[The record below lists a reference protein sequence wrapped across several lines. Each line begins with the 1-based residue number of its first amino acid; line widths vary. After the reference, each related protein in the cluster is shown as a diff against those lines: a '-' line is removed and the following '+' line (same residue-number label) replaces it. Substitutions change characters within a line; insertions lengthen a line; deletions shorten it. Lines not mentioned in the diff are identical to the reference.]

1 MRHYCCKFFRLRLL
15 NLSACFNCHVS
26 CDKSCEKFT
35 GGVMSAACEEVR
47 SLRHSQN
54 ELKQEAAHALEAKA
68 ALEVGSL

>member
-1 MRHYCCKFFRLRLL
+1 MQEMVQQLQSLQSDRDAVESQARTDKKLL
-15 NLSACFNCHVS
+15 V
-26 CDKSCEKFT
+26 K
-35 GGVMSAACEEVR
+35 EVR

>member
-1 MRHYCCKFFRLRLL
+1 VK
-15 NLSACFNCHVS
+15 
-26 CDKSCEKFT
+26 
-35 GGVMSAACEEVR
+35 EVR